1 MKIKIVSIVL
11 VCLAMVMLSGCATSQ
26 EKAVRDAELAKQVTA
41 ALAERNYKI
50 GVRTM
55 IPHRGSSQN
64 VSFNYSLEDR

>member
-1 MKIKIVSIVL
+1 MKKVL
-11 VCLAMVMLSGCATSQ
+11 VPLACVCLAMVMLSGCATSQ

-41 ALAERNYKI
+41 ALAERNYRI

-64 VSFNYSLEDR
+64 V